1 MTTTN
6 GKTALVIGAKGGF
19 GGAVAASLLAHG
31 WTVKTLARGQAT
43 RPDLAGAHWIQGDAL
58 NAADVARAAL
68 GVDVIVHAVNPPGY
82 KDWDRLV
89 PPMLDNTIAAA
100 TAVGARI
107 VLPGTVYNY
116 GPDALPNLTEES
128 PQNPATV
135 KGGIRAT
142 MERRLRQ
149 ASQEGARVLI
159 LRCGDFFGPHAGN
172 NWFGQGLVKPGR
184 PVTSIPYPGPHGVG
198 HAWAYLPDAAETV
211 SQLLARESDLASF
224 DAFHFAGHWLAPGVE
239 MAHAIQRVVVA
250 RGGKRPAI
258 TAFPWWLV
266 TLASPV
272 VTVFRELREMR
283 YLWQRPVRLD
293 NGKLTAFLGKEPHT
307 PLDIA
312 VRKSLENMRC
322 IPRSA

>member
-19 GGAVAASLLAHG
+19 GGAVAASLLAQG
-31 WTVKTLARGQAT
+31 WTVRALARGHAT
-43 RPDLAGAHWIQGDAL
+43 RQDLAGAHWIQGDAL
-58 NAADVARAAL
+58 NAADVAQAAL
-68 GVDVIVHAVNPPGY
+68 GADVIVHAVNPPGY
-82 KDWDRLV
+82 KDWGKLV
-89 PPMLDNTIAAA
+89 LPMMDNTIAAA

-116 GPDALPNLTEES
+116 GPDALPDLTEGS
-128 PQNPATV
+128 PQNPTTV
-135 KGGIRAT
+135 KGGIRVA
-142 MERRLRQ
+142 MEQRLRQ
-149 ASQEGARVLI
+149 ASQRGARVLI

-184 PVTSIPYPGPHGVG
+184 PVASIPYPGPHAVG
-198 HAWAYLPDAAETV
+198 HAWAYLPDAAEAV
-211 SQLLARESDLASF
+211 SQLLARESELAPF
-224 DAFHFAGHWLAPGVE
+224 ETFHFGGHWLEPGVE

-283 YLWQRPVRLD
+283 YLWQRPVRLE
-293 NGKLTAFLGKEPHT
+293 NAKLTAFLGAEPHT
-307 PLDIA
+307 PLDAA
-312 VRKSLENMRC
+312 VAATLADLGC
-322 IPRSA
+322 LPA